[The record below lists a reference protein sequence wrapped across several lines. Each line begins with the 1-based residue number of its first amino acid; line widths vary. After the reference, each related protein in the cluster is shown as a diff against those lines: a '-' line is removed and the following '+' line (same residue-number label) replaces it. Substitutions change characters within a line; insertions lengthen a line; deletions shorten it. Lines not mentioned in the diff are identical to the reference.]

1 MLLVEKHSIKNTTK
15 NRELFNLIDDY
26 CYKSKN
32 LYNSTNYIIT
42 QCSRISYKL
51 KQGEILD
58 SWEKSLLYKVNCGIK
73 AYNDSRPKK
82 TPIKYIDENNSN
94 IADAYF
100 LSWYLKD
107 SYEYKNM
114 PYSTCSQIV
123 IQNLCKNWKSFY
135 QGIKAYKTN
144 PSNMLGMPHK
154 PNYLD
159 KEKGRN
165 AIIITNQV
173 IKLLDNGTLK
183 LPTFLK
189 EIHIKPRHT
198 DISQIR
204 IVTKNNKIDIQI
216 MYKKEETP
224 INTLNTNR
232 VMGIDIGVN
241 NFATLTFNTSS
252 TPIII
257 SGKYI
262 KSVNQYY
269 NKRKAE
275 LQEKATILNNQYTSK
290 RMCRLTNRRNNKVED
305 YLHKASSKI
314 IELAIKDN
322 IGTIVIGNNKGWK
335 QESNMGK
342 VTNQNFVSIP
352 YYSFIKKLQY
362 KAELVGIKVLIVEEK
377 YTSGTS
383 YIDGEDPIKSNYNK
397 SRRKHRGL
405 FISNTGIRINADV
418 NGSYQMM
425 KKANYS
431 IPYKGYEKVTVL
443 KVA

>member
-1 MLLVEKHSIKNTTK
+1 MDFEEF
-15 NRELFNLIDDY
+15 RQRLFLQICDKKD
-26 CYKSKN
+26 
-32 LYNSTNYIIT
+32 LD
-42 QCSRISYKL
+42 L
-51 KQGEILD
+51 KGE
-58 SWEKSLLYKVNCGIK
+58 N
-73 AYNDSRPKK
+73 
-82 TPIKYIDENNSN
+82 
-94 IADAYF
+94 
-100 LSWYLKD
+100 
-107 SYEYKNM
+107 
-114 PYSTCSQIV
+114 
-123 IQNLCKNWKSFY
+123 
-135 QGIKAYKTN
+135 IKAYKTN

-275 LQEKATILNNQYTSK
+275 LQEKATILNNQYTTK

-405 FISNTGIRINADV
+405 FISNTDIRINADV